1 MPEFDVTV
9 LTIRTG
15 TMSIRV
21 EAEDAAAARTLI
33 QSECTEN
40 RCHCA
45 PDCCTDDVQTEVV
58 EVRPSRESFWSRQSA
73 AQPGAVRC
81 GRANSAG

>member
-9 LTIRTG
+9 LTLRTG

-21 EAEDAAAARTLI
+21 EADDAAAARTLI
-33 QSECTEN
+33 QSECSDN
-40 RCHCA
+40 RYHCV

-58 EVRPSRESFWSRQSA
+58 EVRPSRERFWSRQSA
-73 AQPGAVRC
+73 ARPSAVRC
-81 GRANSAG
+81 DRANSAG

>member
-21 EAEDAAAARTLI
+21 EAHDAATARTLV
-33 QSECTEN
+33 QSECNDN

-45 PDCCTDDVQTEVV
+45 PDCCTDDLQSEVV
-58 EVRPSRESFWSRQSA
+58 DVRPSRESVSSRQSA
-73 AQPGAVRC
+73 AQPGTVRRD
-81 GRANSAG
+81 RANSAA